1 MSAEVPRLP
10 FDGDV
15 RNMRKEPWSETGLF
29 LTRCEI
35 KIGEEWADVKVTD
48 DGTSVSLFP
57 DGTRI
62 IKGADGSITTL
73 HSNGDMTCAREDG
86 SIDFYPAESLD
97 NLTAKL
103 EQQIRE
109 LNADGGGTI
118 EIWPDNF

>member
-15 RNMRKEPWSETGLF
+15 RNMRREPWSETGF
-29 LTRCEI
+29 FITRCKI
-35 KIGEEWADVKVTD
+35 KIGDEWADVTVHD
-48 DGTSVSLFP
+48 EGTSVSLFQ

-62 IKGADGSITTL
+62 IKDADGSITTL
-73 HSNGDMTCAREDG
+73 HSNRDMTCVRKDG
-86 SIDFYPAESLD
+86 SIDFYSAESLD
-97 NLTAKL
+97 GPAAKL

-118 EIWPDNF
+118 EIWPDNL